1 MRSRLIAFFIMAA
14 LILIVRQYP
23 FRFGESGMGGMAV
36 SLGGVILAAYLAGE
50 ILSRFRLPRISGYL
64 FTGMALGPYIGGFLT
79 TDVIRDFSLIDQIAL
94 ALIALS
100 AGGELRFASLRQQW
114 RGIASITLAQT
125 IFLFLTGTAAFF
137 FLVHWLPFF
146 SSLSFRGRLAASA
159 IFGVIFVSQSPASTI
174 AVITETRSLGRTTN
188 VVLGTVVVIDVLVIT
203 LFAMALPIVKTIDQ
217 GGGFEWGFLGRLT
230 EEFAFSCGA
239 GLVAGWMISYYLK
252 TIRVDAAL
260 FVLAFCYLV
269 SVGAKTLHL
278 DTLIICII
286 AGFWVTNASKQGKDM
301 IETIE
306 DSSLIIYVI
315 FFCIAGASLN
325 LSALVLAWAAT
336 IVLVL
341 ARMLAMAGS
350 TWIGIRLSGDEYP
363 SASSLWMAFLAQ
375 AGVSLG
381 LVTILQREGLSWGAD
396 LKTIVVAVI
405 AVNQIVGPIALK
417 YVLERSGETG
427 KHRRV
432 EKKNES

>member
-1 MRSRLIAFFIMAA
+1 MRSRSIAFFIMAA

-23 FRFGESGMGGMAV
+23 FPLGESGIGGMAV
-36 SLGGVILAAYLAGE
+36 ALGGVILAAYLAGE
-50 ILSRFRLPRISGYL
+50 ILSRLRLPRISGYL

-79 TDVIRDFSLIDQIAL
+79 NDMIRDFSLIDQIAL

-100 AGGELRFASLRQQW
+100 AGGELRFASIRQRW
-114 RGIASITLAQT
+114 RGIAYITLAQT
-125 IFLFLTGTAAFF
+125 ISLFLAGAAVFF
-137 FLVHWLPFF
+137 VIIHWLPFL

-159 IFGVIFVSQSPASTI
+159 IFGVISVAQSPSSTI
-174 AVITETRSLGRTTN
+174 AVITETRSSGKATEAILGVA
-188 VVLGTVVVIDVLVIT
+188 VVKDVLVIV
-203 LFAMALPIVKTIDQ
+203 LFTALIPLVKISEQ
-217 GGGFEWGFLGRLT
+217 GGSFEWGFLGELA
-230 EEFAFSCGA
+230 EELVFSCGA
-239 GLVAGWMISYYLK
+239 GLLAGWMISQYLK
-252 TIRVDAAL
+252 MIRIDAIL

-269 SVGAKTLHL
+269 SEGSKTLHL

-286 AGFWVTNASKQGKDM
+286 AGFWVTNASKQGKDL

-306 DSSLIIYVI
+306 NSSLIVYVI

-325 LSALVLAWAAT
+325 LAALALAWAAT

-350 TWIGIRLSGDEYP
+350 TWIGIRLSRDIYP
-363 SASSLWMAFLAQ
+363 SASSLWTAFLAQ

-381 LVTILQREGLSWGAD
+381 LVTILQREGISWGAD
-396 LKTIVVAVI
+396 LKTIVVTVI

-417 YVLERSGETG
+417 FALQRSGETG
-427 KHRRV
+427 KHRR
-432 EKKNES
+432 